1 MLTAYAALIGAA
13 VSAVA
18 IILSGVS
25 LTLHWLE
32 RNSSPQVDHLNA
44 RIDSLQTSQL
54 DILDK
59 VEHWQRRDRVRRVR
73 ESQESLPTQNEP
85 LELQPSQPSVLPK
98 DQLRLLA
105 RQKGFRV

>member
-18 IILSGVS
+18 LLLSAVS
-25 LTLHWLE
+25 LGIHWLE
-32 RNSSPQVDHLNA
+32 RKSTPQVDHLNA

-73 ESQESLPTQNEP
+73 DAQESSHTQNEQQEP
-85 LELQPSQPSVLPK
+85 LQLPPAASQK
-98 DQLRLLA
+98 DQLRLIA

>member
-32 RNSSPQVDHLNA
+32 RNSTPQVDHLNA

-73 ESQESLPTQNEP
+73 ESQESSTTQNEQPEP
-85 LELQPSQPSVLPK
+85 LQSPPAVSSK
-98 DQLRLLA
+98 DQLRLIA